1 MRPWK
6 TFLLVALL
14 LWVAVEGCEDRR
26 VADLDQRVKA
36 LEQSVKS
43 LQTAQ
48 SKITEEETKRH
59 TQLQV
64 CIFEANSK
72 FQGSLGRNGTKRG
85 DGATASDIEKQK
97 RDAIELCK
105 AQYGN

>member
-1 MRPWK
+1 
-6 TFLLVALL
+6 
-14 LWVAVEGCEDRR
+14 
-26 VADLDQRVKA
+26 
-36 LEQSVKS
+36 
-43 LQTAQ
+43 
-48 SKITEEETKRH
+48 
-59 TQLQV
+59 V

-72 FQGSLGRNGTKRG
+72 FQGSLERKGTKRG

>member
-1 MRPWK
+1 MK
-6 TFLLVALL
+6 ALLPVALL
-14 LWVAVEGCEDRR
+14 LLVAAEGCEDRR
-26 VADLDQRVKA
+26 VSDLDQRVKA

-72 FQGSLGRNGTKRG
+72 FQGSLERNRTKRS

-97 RDAIELCK
+97 RDAIEQCK